1 MYIEYLYI
9 KPYTYGNVL
18 YNTLIE
24 SLAVWTTC
32 EYGHK
37 LLCWLHK
44 LLQERCSG
52 QVRALT
58 TLSNS
63 QLCQDA
69 RDVKNA
75 NASKRRAVPHSL
87 MRHCTVL
94 EAASI
99 PTFIAEHRNHRMAQ
113 KGTNPSRCVI
123 RGKKREIFLWG
134 DLQGVRCPATRP
146 AGLFLWWDWSFR

>member
-1 MYIEYLYI
+1 MSIEYLYI

-18 YNTLIE
+18 YNALIE

-37 LLCWLHK
+37 LLCWLCK

-52 QVRALT
+52 QVRA
-58 TLSNS
+58 
-63 QLCQDA
+63 QLCWDA

-75 NASKRRAVPHSL
+75 NASKGRAVTHFL

-99 PTFIAEHRNHRMAQ
+99 PTFIAEHRNNSMAQ
-113 KGTNPSRCVI
+113 KGTNPSRCAI
-123 RGKKREIFLWG
+123 RRKKKEIFLW
-134 DLQGVRCPATRP
+134 DYLQGVRCPATRP
-146 AGLFLWWDWSFR
+146 ASLFLWWDWSFR